1 MGKRAAEGAADSAAS
16 DASGRGGVTPPP
28 SVLGSLEKSPT
39 DESLHGS
46 WASDKGKCAIGRDII
61 VGRLYYEESLEDGG
75 RLHGFLNEVRGE
87 KLLWEGTLAI
97 LEAGKSPWYGTSFG
111 PPPPTVGKIQ
121 VRLLSDEDATM
132 ETRIQVED
140 EDEGWQEPVKFKRKG
155 DSVTT
160 VSAPI
165 VWTDPA
171 VAGAA
176 AVGAEKAEADEEEE
190 EKEQGDRKRT

>member
-16 DASGRGGVTPPP
+16 DASGRDGVTPPP

-39 DESLHGS
+39 DESLLES
-46 WASDKGKCAIGRDII
+46 WASDKGKCTIGRDII
-61 VGRLYYEESLEDGG
+61 VGRLYYEESLDEGQ
-75 RLHGFLNEVRGE
+75 RLHGFLNAVKGE
-87 KLLWEGTLAI
+87 KTLWEGTLVI

-121 VRLLSDEDATM
+121 VRLLPDEEATM

-190 EKEQGDRKRT
+190 